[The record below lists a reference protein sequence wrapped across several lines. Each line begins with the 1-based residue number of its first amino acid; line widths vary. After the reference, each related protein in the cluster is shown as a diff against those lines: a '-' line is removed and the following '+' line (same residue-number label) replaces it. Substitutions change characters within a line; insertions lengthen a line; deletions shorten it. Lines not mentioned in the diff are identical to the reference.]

1 MILAAWAIEANKEKV
16 AEANKEKVAEAN
28 KEKVAEANKKKVAE
42 AILQNNKEAEAKQKQ
57 LNLEAFRP
65 WTNFRVRAALL
76 GRASQSSVLARLSQ
90 NLLQYVLFSPMPPHE
105 LSIFEEVL
113 YEEALNSVNPMPIQ
127 RVFQLLQANFKLCAA
142 YQRTT
147 RRRSDVQAMQ
157 QALMN
162 VERYLDQNEDEVRW
176 LYTVADKNEAEAENP
191 ELSPS
196 ADNEDPELSPLLN
209 FCLPEFAALLL
220 PLLVAYGPGE
230 GSSVQQR
237 VDWLLLL
244 DVLFTK
250 PLRVMN
256 KMRLHDQRRM
266 ETYLTEIDT
275 RQFCS
280 RFFDMAQWLALGGH
294 QPPSSLLMPLFTMP
308 NPNHPMGNK
317 VIHWERQWGHLLL
330 PVDGTSQTGGSVAP
344 TEQQLQLLSDR
355 PNWVGSDRSWK
366 PFWEITQETVGE
378 SIELQAVFGTSSD
391 KRRQNY
397 PGGKDL
403 SVDARTGL
411 RREPYA
417 THKFVRLNLED
428 RQKIMDEFQITA
440 EDWPLLIRVYYRT
453 QLFLPVEVHAED
465 LDTVTYLATFIG
477 VSLFRVTACSTA
489 SIRSELAAVRKTAFR
504 ALQFAADVRGSGNN
518 FEKRV
523 KSIDIACTCEV

>member
-1 MILAAWAIEANKEKV
+1 
-16 AEANKEKVAEAN
+16 
-28 KEKVAEANKKKVAE
+28 
-42 AILQNNKEAEAKQKQ
+42 
-57 LNLEAFRP
+57 
-65 WTNFRVRAALL
+65 
-76 GRASQSSVLARLSQ
+76 
-90 NLLQYVLFSPMPPHE
+90 
-105 LSIFEEVL
+105 
-113 YEEALNSVNPMPIQ
+113 
-127 RVFQLLQANFKLCAA
+127 
-142 YQRTT
+142 
-147 RRRSDVQAMQ
+147 MQ

-176 LYTVADKNEAEAENP
+176 LYTVADKNSNEAEAENP
-191 ELSPS
+191 ELSPF
-196 ADNEDPELSPLLN
+196 ADNEDPELSPLLS

-237 VDWLLLL
+237 VDWLPLL

-250 PLRVMN
+250 PLSSRDTDPG
-256 KMRLHDQRRM
+256 HRM
-266 ETYLTEIDT
+266 ETYLSEIDT

-294 QPPSSLLMPLFTMP
+294 QPPSSLLMPLFIMP
-308 NPNHPMGNK
+308 NPNHLMGNK
-317 VIHWERQWGHLLL
+317 VINWERQWGNLLL

-344 TEQQLQLLSDR
+344 TEQLFQLLSNR
-355 PNWVGSDRSWK
+355 PNWVGSDNSWK

-523 KSIDIACTCEV
+523 KSIDIWLLLEVNATNSV